1 MSIEKTGRG
10 GHITVNGIRLTD
22 MQKYKKFEQ
31 TNTTKKKRKN
41 KLGLSWAKL
50 NSSWNWTLL

>member
-10 GHITVNGIRLTD
+10 GHITGNGIRLTD

-41 KLGLSWAKL
+41 NKTTPSVVPTGES
-50 NSSWNWTLL
+50 